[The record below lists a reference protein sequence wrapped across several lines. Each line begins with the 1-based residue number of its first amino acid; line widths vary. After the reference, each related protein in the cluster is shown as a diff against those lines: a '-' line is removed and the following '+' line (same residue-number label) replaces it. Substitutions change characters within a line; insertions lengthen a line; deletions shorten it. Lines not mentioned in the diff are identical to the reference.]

1 MGYPQGTIQPTRI
14 SDEGLK
20 RIYMESLETGEFRG
34 SFEDFKIY
42 ADQVLGLGRKPNARG
57 GLAKILE
64 V

>member
-1 MGYPQGTIQPTRI
+1 
-14 SDEGLK
+14 
-20 RIYMESLETGEFRG
+20 MESLETGEFRG